1 VSDLISKA
9 TEFVQCTILLMAMV
23 TLAVFQV
30 SAQDR
35 AIPEIL
41 VSYPD
46 TIVINGKIVTMDNK
60 EILSSDPGRI
70 VESIAIR
77 DGKVL
82 AVGSSREMLA
92 LANPDTR
99 VIDVKGKTV
108 IPGIVETH
116 VHPESTM
123 NAVRLFEDERD
134 AYSLIP
140 GLHTAILVPSSNP
153 ADMYAQI
160 AQFIQ
165 AFPPEAGEWI
175 HIRMIENED
184 TDFPDIGAM
193 TNAIYRDVFTMQEL
207 SQVIP
212 NNPATLSSGSTPSAI
227 LQPGLVVRV
236 RVGDGGKAI
245 SEALQIPQALINN
258 LPDTVAMG
266 KSEHP
271 FEELFKQNAEVDRLD
286 SYHAHLEQGC
296 GFSEEYPHH
305 MQHCS
310 HRNILMNQMGLDE
323 TVKAWPGFIQTA
335 NDVTGL
341 SPLGR
346 TEGTRGIIGGVFQET
361 TAWERT
367 VFPTRIP
374 RSLNL
379 ALMEASLRLSAS
391 AGVTTLASSIEL
403 GTSMTAVWDLLRR
416 DNRLPVRWGFG
427 FEMFRSPLLY
437 PNNALTVVEFGA
449 HRGTI
454 ETNNW
459 FWPMGITDGGV
470 GDSRQVACFGDD
482 LPGPQELKDRE
493 LCWNDEAY
501 RITNVLIPAVKAGFR
516 PFSLHS
522 FGSEAFR
529 KHVKW
534 IEQARVEGRISMDDI
549 RELRIGFAHG
559 GAVGQIPDVIE
570 LMKEYNL
577 YIPIQPNDVSA
588 SLTQV
593 KRYGPEGL
601 QFLAPTKTLI
611 EAGVNVVGETE
622 YSHPRPDIYFNAL
635 DMFVNRRIRHESQP
649 KEAGEIVMP
658 EEAVSRATALRLY
671 GTKAAEWLF
680 AEDYIGSLEPGKFAD
695 FTVMD
700 RDYFTVPADEILD
713 NKIIFTV
720 VGDEIIYNDPEYQP
734 AITTAAEFTP
744 AANVSSR

>member
-1 VSDLISKA
+1 MV
-9 TEFVQCTILLMAMV
+9 MAALV
-23 TLAVFQV
+23 VFQV
-30 SAQDR
+30 SAQTS
-35 AIPEIL
+35 AIPDIL
-41 VSYPD
+41 VNYPD
-46 TIVINGKIVTMDNK
+46 TIVTNGKIVTMDNK

-70 VESIAIR
+70 VESIAIL

-82 AVGSSREMLA
+82 AVGSTREMMA
-92 LANPDTR
+92 LASPDTR

-108 IPGIVETH
+108 IPGIIETH
-116 VHPESTM
+116 VHPEGTM
-123 NAVRLFEDERD
+123 NAVRLFEKERD
-134 AYSLIP
+134 EYSVIP
-140 GLHTAILVPSSNP
+140 GLHTAILLPSSNP
-153 ADMYAQI
+153 ADTFAEI
-160 AQFIQ
+160 AEFIRQ
-165 AFPPEAGEWI
+165 FPPEPGEWV
-175 HIRMIENED
+175 HIRLLENED
-184 TDFPDIGAM
+184 TDFPDIGSL
-193 TNAIYRDVFTMQEL
+193 TNAIYRDVFNMQDF
-207 SQVIP
+207 SKVIP
-212 NNPATLSSGSTPSAI
+212 NNPATLSSGTTPSAI
-227 LQPGLVVRV
+227 VQPGLVVRA
-236 RVGDGGKAI
+236 RVGADGKAV
-245 SEALQIPQALINN
+245 SEALQIPKTLINS
-258 LPDTVAMG
+258 PPMTD
-266 KSEHP
+266 SENP
-271 FEELFKQNAEVDRLD
+271 FEDLFKQNADADRLA
-286 SYHAHLEQGC
+286 SYHAHIEQGC

-310 HRNILMNQMGLDE
+310 HRNILMNQMGLDA
-323 TVKAWPGFIQTA
+323 TVKAWPGFIKAA

-346 TEGTRGIIGGVFQET
+346 TEGTRGIVGGVFQESS
-361 TAWERT
+361 AWERT
-367 VFPTRIP
+367 VFPTRMP
-374 RSLNL
+374 RNLNL
-379 ALMEASLRLSAS
+379 ELMDAALQLYGS
-391 AGVTTLASSIEL
+391 AGVTMIASSVEL
-403 GTSMTAVWDLLRR
+403 GVSMTAAWDLLRR

-449 HRGTI
+449 HHGSI
-454 ETNNW
+454 ATNNW

-482 LPGPQELKDRE
+482 LPGPQQLKDRE

-534 IEQARVEGRISMDDI
+534 IEQARVEGRMSMDDI
-549 RELRIGFAHG
+549 RALRIGFAHG
-559 GAVGQIPDVIE
+559 GAVGQIPDVVKI
-570 LMKEYNL
+570 MKEYGL
-577 YIPIQPNDVSA
+577 YVPLQPNDVAA

-601 QFLAPTKTLI
+601 EFLAPTKTLL

-622 YSHPRPDIYFNAL
+622 YTSPRPDIYFNAL
-635 DMFVNRRIRHESQP
+635 DMFVNRRVRHESQP

-658 EEAVSRATALRLY
+658 EEAINRATALRLY
-671 GTKAAEWLF
+671 GTRAAEWLF
-680 AEDYIGSLEPGKFAD
+680 AEDYVGSLEPGKFAD

-720 VGDEIIYNDPEYQP
+720 VGDKIIYHDPEYQP
-734 AITTAAEFTP
+734 VITNGAEIVP
-744 AANVSSR
+744 VASVSSR